1 MKCEICHKA
10 EAQTVYY
17 RDSEN
22 ERQEL
27 YVCKACAAAQDKKTE
42 TVIPIKTEAE
52 LNSVVNFILDTAVKA
67 IDKMTS
73 ADPTRIV
80 VKGPGRVCPK
90 CRLSEAQLAK
100 TGRLGCAECYS
111 VFEDVVRRL
120 IQGAQ
125 PGTKHTGRKPEGE
138 QYDR

>member
-1 MKCEICHKA
+1 MKCEICHKT

-27 YVCKACAAAQDKKTE
+27 YVCKACAAVQNKKAE
-42 TVIPIKTEAE
+42 TVVPIKSADE
-52 LNSVVNFILDTAVKA
+52 LNSVMNFILDTAVKA
-67 IDKMTS
+67 IDKMTD
-73 ADPTRIV
+73 DPTRII

-90 CRLSEAQLAK
+90 CRLSEAQLRK
-100 TGRLGCAECYS
+100 TGRLGCSECYS
-111 VFEDVVRRL
+111 VFRDLVLRL

-125 PGTKHTGRKPEGE
+125 PGNKHTGRKPEGE
-138 QYDR
+138 QYDS